1 MRERRRGERAG
12 VGEKKINREG
22 EGERKGGGVQER
34 EKAGDVN
41 KKETNLEAGT
51 SGGC

>member
-12 VGEKKINREG
+12 VGKKRNREG
-22 EGERKGGGVQER
+22 EGEKKGGGVKER
-34 EKAGDVN
+34 EKEGDVN